1 MISTSF
7 LADIAL
13 KSAVILAAAVAI
25 APLLRRASAATRHMS
40 WTLALVAVML
50 LPVLK
55 AGLPDW
61 APPGSNALLAAGT
74 LVAGWRGAAPT
85 APVTDRPAAAQRAS
99 AHGGGLA
106 TPSSPRRAK
115 AGRGATADPGAG
127 ARMERSRT
135 RDRTALPASSEGA
148 AVPSTPTRG
157 EAPGPDPVPADEI
170 GGGAVGQVAAA
181 SALSATRRA
190 GRGLARWLL
199 AVWLLGVAAV
209 VTRTLVGMAAV
220 RRIAAASRRVHGGRV
235 ADTLTELAH
244 EAAIP
249 VPRLFLAPDNAMP
262 MAWGVLT
269 PSVALPTTAEG
280 WSTQRLRAVLRHELA
295 HLRRRDPLTQWIADA
310 VCALHWFNPFAWH
323 AAGRLRDEREL
334 ACDDEVLARTRRAS
348 DYAEELLQVARTMRA
363 GLPSPALPM
372 ARATQLA
379 KRVHAVLDGD
389 RNRTPLRR
397 TSVVVGLVGV
407 ALLVSPLAAASPFA
421 ATQPGDTPGDPA
433 GGDAPAAAEGRDAE
447 IPRSRDASSRP
458 APDSG
463 DDARAQR
470 DDVRAPTDAL
480 PQEAC
485 WEGDWRGSRTHNAN
499 DDQHRVRWRSGD
511 CELDL
516 RLEGEVR
523 FNDALDGIAYLGP
536 DARFR
541 LREDDRDLR
550 RELEAVPARDGS
562 PVYTYRYAG
571 RETVFDAD
579 ARRWFAR
586 IVLQLARNSGFGA
599 EQRVASLLR
608 QGGPDA
614 VFAEIGLLGGDWVR
628 SVYFTELIEQARL
641 TPGQVVR
648 ALQLAGSRID
658 SDHYVATV
666 AGALVDA
673 GPMSAEGRT
682 ALVSTVQGIDSDH
695 YRAEILGRAMR
706 SGALGVRGTQALLEA
721 VGHIDSDH
729 YTAEMLVAAIET
741 QELAPGDRDEVIR
754 IVRSMDSDHYR
765 AEVLLALLDGGGQGV
780 QVAVAMALPDA
791 MESGHYIAEVAER
804 LVVGG
809 LTSAEAQRAFV
820 RIVASTDSDHYRAE
834 MLRAFLDAS
843 AGDPESLAT
852 VVIAARTLESDHY
865 LADVLEAV
873 ADRGPLEGALRD
885 AFMETMESIDSETYY
900 GRVSRRVG
908 RR

>member
-1 MISTSF
+1 MISTGF
-7 LADIAL
+7 LTDVAL
-13 KSAVILAAAVAI
+13 KGAIILAAAVAI
-25 APLLRRASAATRHMS
+25 APLLRSASAATRHMS
-40 WTLALVAVML
+40 WTLALVSVMA

-61 APPGSNALLAAGT
+61 APPGSEALLAAGA
-74 LVAGWRGAAPT
+74 LVAGARGGAAT
-85 APVTDRPAAAQRAS
+85 APVPDQPATQRSGADGGVLAS
-99 AHGGGLA
+99 PT
-106 TPSSPRRAK
+106 TPRT
-115 AGRGATADPGAG
+115 ATADGGAD
-127 ARMERSRT
+127 APMERSRT
-135 RDRTALPASSEGA
+135 GLRAAFPASSDGG
-148 AVPSTPTRG
+148 AVPSTPTG
-157 EAPGPDPVPADEI
+157 GPGGA
-170 GGGAVGQVAAA
+170 AVGQAADA
-181 SALSATRRA
+181 SAGGAAQRGA
-190 GRGLARWLL
+190 GGLARLLL
-199 AVWLLGVAAV
+199 AVWLLGFVAV
-209 VTRTLVGMAAV
+209 VVRTLLGIVGV
-220 RRIAAASRRVHGGRV
+220 RRIAAASRRVHEGRV
-235 ADTLTELAH
+235 AGTLAALAR
-244 EAAIP
+244 EADIP
-249 VPRLFLAPDNAMP
+249 APRLFLAPDNAMP
-262 MAWGVLT
+262 MAWGVLR
-269 PSVALPTTAEG
+269 PSVAVPATAEG
-280 WSTQRLRAVLRHELA
+280 WSTQRLHAVLRHELA
-295 HLRRRDPLTQWIADA
+295 HLRRRDPLTQWIGDA

-372 ARATQLA
+372 ARPTQLA
-379 KRVHAVLDGD
+379 KRVHAALDRD
-389 RNRTPLRR
+389 RNRAPLRR
-397 TSVVVGLVGV
+397 ASVVAGLVGV
-407 ALLVSPLAAASPFA
+407 ALLVSPLAAATPRA
-421 ATQPGDTPGDPA
+421 ATDAGDRPTA
-433 GGDAPAAAEGRDAE
+433 TVGGDATAPARGRDPE
-447 IPRSRDASSRP
+447 RSRSGAVTPTGAGVDGREQREDAWAP
-458 APDSG
+458 ADPP
-463 DDARAQR
+463 AQE
-470 DDVRAPTDAL
+470 V
-480 PQEAC
+480 C
-485 WEGDWRGSRTHNAN
+485 WEGDWHGSRTHNAN
-499 DDQHRVRWRSGD
+499 DDEHRVKWESGD

-516 RLEGEVR
+516 RLEGDVR
-523 FNDALDGIAYLGP
+523 FNDALDGIEYLGP
-536 DARFR
+536 GARFR
-541 LREDDRDLR
+541 LREDDGDLR

-571 RETVFDAD
+571 NEAAFDAD

-614 VFAEIGLLGGDWVR
+614 VFGEIDLLGGDWVR
-628 SVYFTELIEQARL
+628 SLYFTALIEQARL
-641 TPGQVVR
+641 TPAQVVR

-658 SDHYVATV
+658 SDHYVAAV
-666 AGALVDA
+666 AGALADA
-673 GPMSAEGRT
+673 GPLSAEGRA
-682 ALVSTVQGIDSDH
+682 ALVSTVQGVDSDH

-706 SGALGVRGTQALLEA
+706 SGALGGRGTQALLEA

-741 QELAPGDRDEVIR
+741 QQLAPADRDEVIR

-765 AEVLLALLDGGGQGV
+765 AEVLLALLDRGGEGV
-780 QVAVAMALPDA
+780 QVAVALALPDA
-791 MESGHYIAEVAER
+791 MGSGHYVAQVTDR

-820 RIVASTDSDHYRAE
+820 RIVAGTDSDHYRAE

-885 AFMETMESIDSETYY
+885 AFMETLERIDSETYY
-900 GRVSRRVG
+900 GRVARRVG